1 MTQAW
6 KTMVADAVR
15 KPPAQRSP
23 LEIEAI
29 RVSLQLTWLGQR
41 LNRLM
46 QQENDDEISEEEVIA
61 ILRDHA
67 PGEIPFVQEMFAWER
82 SQKRPQ

>member
-41 LNRLM
+41 LERL
-46 QQENDDEISEEEVIA
+46 
-61 ILRDHA
+61 
-67 PGEIPFVQEMFAWER
+67 
-82 SQKRPQ
+82 